1 MAPEIWKT
9 FPPVRRV
16 VTGHDANGV
25 AKVLIDAPATNA
37 KGTEGRSTL
46 MWITEQNPA
55 DMAVGEKIED
65 MGARI
70 VGTPPPPN
78 GTRFCVIDFPPGN
91 HPHMHRTETIDYVIV
106 IDGEIEMD
114 MDELDGEAEG
124 RRHHGPARHL
134 PRLGQ
139 PQRQERPCCVCAGGR
154 KTARHRHAGARHRQ
168 RALNRRMIMPGIRI
182 AIAAVVTAL
191 ALAGAANAQTY
202 PNAQVRLIVPTSPGG
217 VTDTMARIVAQRL
230 TEQLGQAVIVDN
242 RAGGNGSVGAIAVAR
257 APTDGLTLLVT
268 SDATIT
274 ANPSLSGKLGYSAK
288 DFTPIIVL
296 CRGTPVLVVNGAVP
310 ANNVKELIA
319 LAKAK
324 PGTLNYGSYGVGTYA
339 HLSMEEFKQRTGT
352 DIVHIPYRGAS
363 PAAQAL
369 LAGDVSMLLLNYS
382 SIAEHEKTGKV
393 KILAAAGDKRAQVR
407 PELPT
412 IAEAGVPGFSTTVWF
427 ALFGPANMPADLV
440 AKIHADVS
448 KVLDLPQSK
457 EFFEKNSFERVTDSP
472 AEFAKL
478 VEHNSQHW
486 DALIKQVGAKV
497 D

>member
-1 MAPEIWKT
+1 M
-9 FPPVRRV
+9 
-16 VTGHDANGV
+16 
-25 AKVLIDAPATNA
+25 
-37 KGTEGRSTL
+37 
-46 MWITEQNPA
+46 
-55 DMAVGEKIED
+55 
-65 MGARI
+65 
-70 VGTPPPPN
+70 
-78 GTRFCVIDFPPGN
+78 
-91 HPHMHRTETIDYVIV
+91 
-106 IDGEIEMD
+106 
-114 MDELDGEAEG
+114 
-124 RRHHGPARHL
+124 
-134 PRLGQ
+134 PR
-139 PQRQERPCCVCAGGR
+139 
-154 KTARHRHAGARHRQ
+154 
-168 RALNRRMIMPGIRI
+168 IRI
-182 AIAAVVTAL
+182 AIAAVL
-191 ALAGAANAQTY
+191 ATLAFAAAANAQTY

-242 RAGGNGSVGAIAVAR
+242 RAGGNGSVGAIAVAH

-274 ANPSLSGKLGYSAK
+274 ANPSLSSKLGYSAK

-352 DIVHIPYRGAS
+352 DIVHIPYRGAA

-382 SIAEHEKTGKV
+382 SIAEHEKSGKV
-393 KILAAAGDKRAQVR
+393 KILAAAGSKRAQVR
-407 PELPT
+407 PELLT

-457 EFFEKNSFERVTDSP
+457 EFFEKNSFERVTLSP
-472 AEFAKL
+472 PDFAKL
-478 VEHNSQHW
+478 VADDSKHW
-486 DALIKQVGAKV
+486 EAIIKQVGAKI